1 MCEISMT
8 DMPKDWI
15 LKVFKTSSKSQTQDL
30 CFKYWV
36 SNVPETAELQ
46 KQLVSDFFIISD
58 MCSSCELSPFIV
70 QPNSVYSL

>member
-15 LKVFKTSSKSQTQDL
+15 LKVFKTSSESQTQAL
-30 CFKYWV
+30 CF
-36 SNVPETAELQ
+36 ETAELQ

-58 MCSSCELSPFIV
+58 MCSSCELSPFIL